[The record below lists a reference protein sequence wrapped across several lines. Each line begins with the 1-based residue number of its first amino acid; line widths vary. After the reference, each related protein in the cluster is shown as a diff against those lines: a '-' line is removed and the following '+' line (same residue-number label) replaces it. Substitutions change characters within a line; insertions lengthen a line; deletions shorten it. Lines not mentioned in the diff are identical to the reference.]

1 MIEMVKIMWNEV
13 RREGWLVHQ
22 PRWFVGRAAPID
34 LQPSTTWWGHVHG
47 RAHAD
52 VGELDGAG
60 LHGVISCLDVT
71 TIYNAARGGMK
82 SRRCRCLT
90 IPNHKFERAWRVR
103 VGRSLD
109 GRCNLLGVSKERGRL
124 RHYALDETQVTSIGP
139 VRSGEAV
146 RTGSREREISRK
158 KPSMWHAS

>member
-1 MIEMVKIMWNEV
+1 MYMD
-13 RREGWLVHQ
+13 
-22 PRWFVGRAAPID
+22 APMSMSASLMEPD
-34 LQPSTTWWGHVHG
+34 YMGSFLALMSRP
-47 RAHAD
+47 D
-52 VGELDGAG
+52 VGEIDGAG
-60 LHGVISCLDVT
+60 FHGVISCLDVT

-109 GRCNLLGVSKERGRL
+109 GRCNLLGVSKEHGRL

-146 RTGSREREISRK
+146 RTGSRERKISRK